1 MLSATPS
8 PKRISLVSW
17 MVSMWSF
24 AFGMLMLKTSVVAG
38 PVIFKTLVSVVPE
51 RTMDAMPVVPGD
63 HRWLKQLDEEL
74 LRRASP
80 EAAVPLDRDPVPD
93 KFGEA
98 VKRYY
103 ERLGSGQ

>member
-1 MLSATPS
+1 MELQ
-8 PKRISLVSW
+8 
-17 MVSMWSF
+17 
-24 AFGMLMLKTSVVAG
+24 
-38 PVIFKTLVSVVPE
+38 
-51 RTMDAMPVVPGD
+51 
-63 HRWLKQLDEEL
+63 KQLDEEL